1 MKNKGFSFVLRIV
14 LIFLLTSGHSLFSQG
29 AQIDGS
35 DYRARRDKLCSLIS
49 DGVAIIVSPPSLGAV
64 PPNPDSDFYYFTGVG
79 IPDAKLI
86 LVPEKIAKKGSS
98 PEYWK
103 TTLYLPPQDPRR
115 GVWSDIQLFPG
126 KEAEKAT
133 GIENTT
139 DLNTFYAAV
148 SRLSN
153 ITDVVY
159 LQDGARVTSGQ
170 ELPPELQ
177 FAENIK
183 KILPGVRIKNLS
195 PILGEMRW
203 VKSPKEIAIMRQAC
217 DITADTFK
225 EVARVTQPG
234 LYEYEIEA
242 AASYVFKK
250 TGCLRTTFAVIGSG
264 PNSVILH
271 HFKNDRLM
279 KDGELLLIDI
289 GTFYKECSTDLSRT
303 IPVSGK
309 FEPEQRKI
317 YNIVLEAENKAISMI
332 RPGVTL
338 SELHLAALE
347 VIEKAGY
354 GQYAIQPSLFF
365 NHTLNGG
372 SEVKPSSVGLSFPY
386 RLNDKPLVAG
396 SMLVVEPGI
405 YIPEKNLGIRI
416 EDDVLVTKNG
426 YEILTKNAPREVE
439 DIEKLMAEQ
448 TVVFIANR

>member
-1 MKNKGFSFVLRIV
+1 MNNKGFLFVLGIG
-14 LIFLLTSGHSLFSQG
+14 LIFFLSLDFRLFSQEVN
-29 AQIDGS
+29 IDGS
-35 DYRARRDKLCSLIS
+35 DYKSRRDKLCSLIS
-49 DGVAIIVSPPSLGAV
+49 DGVAVIVSPPSSGAV

-79 IPDAKLI
+79 IPEAILI

-103 TTLYLPPQDPRR
+103 TTLYLPPRDPRR
-115 GVWSDIQLFPG
+115 GVWSDVQLFSG

-133 GIENTT
+133 GIENTA
-139 DLNTFYAAV
+139 DLDTFYAAV

-159 LQDGARVTSGQ
+159 LQDGARVASGQ
-170 ELPPELQ
+170 ELPPELR

-195 PILGEMRW
+195 PILGEMKW
-203 VKSPKEIAIMRQAC
+203 VKSPKEIAIMRRAC
-217 DITADTFK
+217 EITADTFK

-242 AASYVFKK
+242 AVNYVFKK
-250 TGCLRTTFAVIGSG
+250 NGCLRTTFAVIGSG

-279 KDGELLLIDI
+279 KNGELLLIDI

-303 IPVSGK
+303 IPVSGR
-309 FEPEQRKI
+309 FDPEQRKI

-372 SEVKPSSVGLSFPY
+372 SEFKPTSVGLSSPY

-405 YIPEKNLGIRI
+405 YIPEKNLGVRI
-416 EDDVLVTKNG
+416 EDDILVTKNG

-439 DIEKLMAEQ
+439 DIEKLMDEEA
-448 TVVFIANR
+448 ALLKSNR